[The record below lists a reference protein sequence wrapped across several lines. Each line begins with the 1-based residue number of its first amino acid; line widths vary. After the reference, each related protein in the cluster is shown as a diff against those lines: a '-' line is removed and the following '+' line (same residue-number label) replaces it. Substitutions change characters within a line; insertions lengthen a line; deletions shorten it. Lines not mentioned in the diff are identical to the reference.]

1 MKRNVLWSTTKNS
14 SYKNQNCQIDSPI
27 TDWRNLNFWLGFQK
41 GTYLRLYLYETVEGQ
56 SMCFWGP
63 TSLKLTP
70 TAEQDQETTK
80 RREEVDGRNIG
91 SSLDLWS
98 DNSIATAIIKHAHFW
113 NPSQIF
119 VLGNFYALFTFLPLL
134 DCPFGASFVFVLL
147 LVRLIFNTLF
157 YTRDLCRQARLERVS
172 SCAFQ
177 VKF

>member
-1 MKRNVLWSTTKNS
+1 MSCDQQQKIQVAKTRIVKLILLL
-14 SYKNQNCQIDSPI
+14 Q
-27 TDWRNLNFWLGFQK
+27 TDGIWISDWVFKKVPTWDYICMR
-41 GTYLRLYLYETVEGQ
+41 RLKAKACVSG
-56 SMCFWGP
+56 GP

-119 VLGNFYALFTFLPLL
+119 VLANFYALFTFLPLL